1 MSVLVALLLAAAE
14 PAPMG
19 IALEEL
25 SYPAPVKFLD
35 LTVEGRLERM
45 AYMDVPSVGPEK
57 GVPVL
62 LLHGKNF
69 DSGTWAATIAAL
81 TRAGRRTVVPDQLG
95 FNKSSKPEIAYSF
108 DLLAGNTVQLLD
120 ALGIKAVDVVA
131 HSTGGML
138 GIRLAVSQA
147 DRVRRLVLVDPV
159 GLEDYRDVI
168 VPQTLERLTQDEL
181 DQSDAQIDA
190 FVRRYFV
197 TWRPEFQ
204 RSIDWRQRIRRSAE
218 FPRWA
223 RVSARLYQ
231 MIYQQPMLSELP
243 LLQQPVLLLTGEKD
257 RTVVLRKYARPAS
270 RTRSGT
276 IPPSHA
282 PPRRRFPGAPGSRS
296 RASGTRRTSRLPRRS
311 RPRCC
316 PFCRSECRPRVGHQ
330 LRQLVL
336 VFEAGAP
343 AAARAFSAGTNSS
356 ITARSRRS
364 GGSRPWARTK
374 SWKRWRS
381 RCPPRASSAR

>member
-1 MSVLVALLLAAAE
+1 MPVLLALVLAAAE

-25 SYPAPVKFLD
+25 SYPAPVKLLE
-35 LTVEGRLERM
+35 LTVEGHPERM
-45 AYMDVPSVGPEK
+45 AYMDVPAVGPEK

-69 DSGTWAATIAAL
+69 DSGTWVGTIDAL

-95 FNKSSKPEIAYSF
+95 FNKSSKPDVAYSF

-120 ALGIKAVDVVA
+120 ALGIPAVDVVA

-138 GIRLAVSQA
+138 GIRLAVSHP

-168 VPQTLERLTQDEL
+168 VPQTLDRLTQDEL
-181 DQSDAQIDA
+181 EQGDAQIEA
-190 FVRRYFV
+190 FVHRYFV

-204 RSIDWRQRIRRSAE
+204 RTIDWRQRIRRSAE

-231 MIYQQPMLSELP
+231 MIYQQPMRSELR

-257 RTVVLRKYARPAS
+257 RTVVLRKYARPGLADSLGNYPALS
-270 RTRSGT
+270 RAAAKEIPRCTRVE
-276 IPPSHA
+276 IPGVGHA
-282 PPRRRFPGAPGSRS
+282 PHLEAPE
-296 RASGTRRTSRLPRRS
+296 AFQAAVLP
-311 RPRCC
+311 
-316 PFCRSECRPRVGHQ
+316 F
-330 LRQLVL
+330 LV
-336 VFEAGAP
+336 
-343 AAARAFSAGTNSS
+343 R
-356 ITARSRRS
+356 
-364 GGSRPWARTK
+364 
-374 SWKRWRS
+374 
-381 RCPPRASSAR
+381 

>member
-1 MSVLVALLLAAAE
+1 MLLLVALLLFVAE

-25 SYPAPVKFLD
+25 SYPARVKLLD
-35 LTVEGRLERM
+35 LTVEGRPERM
-45 AYMDVPSVGPEK
+45 AYMDAPSVGPEK

-69 DSGTWAATIAAL
+69 DSGTWAATMDAL

-95 FNKSSKPEIAYSF
+95 FNKSSKPDIAYSF

-120 ALGIKAVDVVA
+120 ALAIQAVDVVA

-138 GIRLAVSQA
+138 GIRLTVSHP

-168 VPQTLERLTQDEL
+168 VPQTLERLAQDEL
-181 DQSDAQIDA
+181 EQGDAQIEA

-197 TWRPEFQ
+197 VWRPEFQ
-204 RSIDWRQRIRRSAE
+204 RTIDWRQRIRRSAE

-243 LLQQPVLLLTGEKD
+243 LIQRPVLLLTGEKD
-257 RTVVLRKYARPAS
+257 RTVVLRKYARPGVEDSLGNYPDLS
-270 RTRSGT
+270 RAAAKKIPKCTRVELPGVG
-276 IPPSHA
+276 HA
-282 PPRRRFPGAPGSRS
+282 PHLEAPEAFQS
-296 RASGTRRTSRLPRRS
+296 AVLP
-311 RPRCC
+311 
-316 PFCRSECRPRVGHQ
+316 FL
-330 LRQLVL
+330 LR
-336 VFEAGAP
+336 
-343 AAARAFSAGTNSS
+343 
-356 ITARSRRS
+356 
-364 GGSRPWARTK
+364 
-374 SWKRWRS
+374 
-381 RCPPRASSAR
+381 